1 MNYKN
6 VFLWICRLL
15 SAIILLQ
22 TLFFKFSG
30 AQESVYIFSQLGVEP
45 VGRIGSGIIELIASI
60 LILIPKTTFYGAI
73 IALGIMMGAILSHL
87 LILGIEINE
96 DGGVLFIYA
105 CLVTI
110 SVIYLLFQHKNEF
123 TLLKKKLF
131 S

>member
-6 VFLWICRLL
+6 VFYWICRLL
-15 SAIILLQ
+15 STIILLQ